1 MLHFYVFKMMLVDA
15 ASQELPASYGNQVLT
30 GDQSHLLSTPCEK
43 WNNTY
48 SYSVPVLCT
57 MDYTTG
63 TRVCRFLK
71 AGFKNRFLDKYVK
84 FENRFLKFKKPVL
97 DTRICM

>member
-1 MLHFYVFKMMLVDA
+1 MLVGA
-15 ASQELPASYGNQVLT
+15 ASQELPVSYGNQVLT
-30 GDQSHLLSTPCEK
+30 RHQSHLLSPPCEK

-57 MDYTTG
+57 MDYTTV

-71 AGFKNRFLDKYVK
+71 AGFLDKYVK

-97 DTRICM
+97 DTRISIN